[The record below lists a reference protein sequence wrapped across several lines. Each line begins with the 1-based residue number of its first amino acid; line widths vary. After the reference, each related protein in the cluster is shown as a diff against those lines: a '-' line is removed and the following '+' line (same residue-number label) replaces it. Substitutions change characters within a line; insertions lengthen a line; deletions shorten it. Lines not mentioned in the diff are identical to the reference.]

1 MGKNELIVEI
11 PYRKKR
17 KYRKF
22 VFAGKFWRNCFR
34 KKCSSYSSVSELA
47 FGEFTQTEVAFLWRK
62 YRISDSLEMEAD
74 GKVCLETTKF
84 RVPLLSVCVDDGEN
98 KKIAFSP
105 YIAEF
110 PVKKGKHL
118 IKLTAYG
125 NRINTFGTLHNCNE
139 KEFWCGPKM
148 PGERQK
154 HPGLTNIN

>member
-1 MGKNELIVEI
+1 
-11 PYRKKR
+11 
-17 KYRKF
+17 
-22 VFAGKFWRNCFR
+22 
-34 KKCSSYSSVSELA
+34 
-47 FGEFTQTEVAFLWRK
+47 
-62 YRISDSLEMEAD
+62 ME
-74 GKVCLETTKF
+74 KLYLETTKF

-139 KEFWCGPKM
+139 KEFLVRTKCL
-148 PGERQK
+148 ENDRSIL
-154 HPGLTNIN
+154 GLRISTETGGNFKSTCPVCDV